1 MTAKNAKKAKKFTV
15 KLDKKR
21 DLIFNFNAFCIL
33 SETVKDAYQAMDDV
47 GLAKPYALR
56 AMTHACL
63 TAAVQLKED
72 DEYAELDLSK
82 SQVGELVGYL
92 MFNDKKAFEALMTN
106 LLESIANFF
115 PDAPESEQEGSDEK
129 GATQTEEEGD
139 EKNEE
144 NE

>member
-47 GLAKPYALR
+47 GRAKPYALR

-63 TAAVQLKED
+63 TAAVQLK

-82 SQVGELVGYL
+82 AEVGEHVGYL
-92 MFNDKKAFEALMTN
+92 MFNDQKAFEALMTN

-115 PDAPESEQEGSDEK
+115 PDAPTSEQENSDEK